1 MGPAQG
7 APVRHL
13 APEPKEVAGN
23 SEQGAASSKL
33 RTSGKLEVAR
43 LVRECIQSGVS
54 SERAE
59 RVVSDTGGES
69 ESGAAVRV
77 PRPVDPP
84 SIRPVPSFPPLAA
97 RSIAHSAPAA
107 TREPGAPR
115 EVAAAS
121 RELAPA
127 SRAERAGDAAAAEP
141 VTPPPGAAAGETSAP
156 YSDASAAPAPAALRP
171 AMPALAVPPEP
182 PAPALPGE
190 QAAPAAAGESQLP
203 RASAERFSPGTVTWP
218 ASWSAIEA
226 GAAPRE
232 PARDAPPPDPVVHI
246 GNIEI
251 IIEAPAEAPAP
262 PRPAAPAPDFAS
274 RFYLRGL

>member
-7 APVRHL
+7 APVRYL
-13 APEPKEVAGN
+13 VSEPREVAGN

-59 RVVSDTGGES
+59 RVVSDTDGES

-77 PRPVDPP
+77 PRPADPP
-84 SIRPVPSFPPLAA
+84 SNRLAPSFPPRAV
-97 RSIAHSAPAA
+97 RSIAYPAPAA
-107 TREPGAPR
+107 P
-115 EVAAAS
+115 AAAS
-121 RELAPA
+121 AELSPMSGVA
-127 SRAERAGDAAAAEP
+127 RAGGADAAEP
-141 VTPPPGAAAGETSAP
+141 VAPPRAPAVAEAGGPHT
-156 YSDASAAPAPAALRP
+156 DASAAAALSVVRP
-171 AMPALAVPPEP
+171 AMPALAVPPAP
-182 PAPALPGE
+182 PAPALRGE
-190 QAAPAAAGESQLP
+190 QGASAAAGGFELP
-203 RASAERFSPGTVTWP
+203 RASAERFSPGTATRP

-232 PARDAPPPDPVVHI
+232 TVRDAPPPDPVVHI

-262 PRPAAPAPDFAS
+262 LRPTAPASDLAS